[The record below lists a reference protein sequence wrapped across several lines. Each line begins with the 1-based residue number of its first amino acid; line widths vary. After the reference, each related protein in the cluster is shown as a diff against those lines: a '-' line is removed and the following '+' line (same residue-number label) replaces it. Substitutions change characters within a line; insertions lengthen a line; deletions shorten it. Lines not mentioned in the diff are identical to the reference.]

1 MWAHGGSRRSSHARC
16 WGNWRGG
23 KSGESFGIGR
33 ETERGCAAVVRPL
46 LVPRIAAHPARRLPR
61 FVAERLAGD
70 RRTAGLPECDPPL
83 AAERRPYDRRAE
95 PCVGPGA
102 PDEQNHAAV
111 EDPGDDGRK
120 DPGER
125 PAVRS
130 GPARAGRGGGGRPA
144 GGVPPSRGT
153 RPGRALRRGGPGDAG
168 KPAGHVS
175 PIALTPAEQPAA
187 LLPPPKCARA
197 YARRSSWSSTPVP
210 ETIPGER

>member
-16 WGNWRGG
+16 WGNWRVG

-144 GGVPPSRGT
+144 GGGPPSRGT
-153 RPGRALRRGGPGDAG
+153 RPALGPRSRADGTAGRRRGGAP
-168 KPAGHVS
+168 PAG
-175 PIALTPAEQPAA
+175 TPRAI
-187 LLPPPKCARA
+187 PPSLRTVRFRGVAGTA
-197 YARRSSWSSTPVP
+197 
-210 ETIPGER
+210 G